1 MLRINVSPDG
11 PSKLDYSNFRNYLLP
26 IPPDGVDAGE
36 NNRLVLLF
44 DDEKQAIEYARQIA
58 KLPGSQRKA
67 GNELVAAI
75 GNNQFVRAYA
85 QAS

>member
-11 PSKLDYSNFRNYLLP
+11 PAKLDYSNFRNYLLP

-36 NNRLVLLF
+36 NNDLVLLF
-44 DDEKQAIEYARQIA
+44 DDEKQAIDYANQISR
-58 KLPGSQRKA
+58 LPGSQRKA

-75 GNNQFVRAYA
+75 GKDSFVRAYA
-85 QAS
+85 EAC

>member
-11 PSKLDYSNFRNYLLP
+11 PSKLDYSNFRDFLLP
-26 IPPDGVDAGE
+26 APPDGFDAGDD
-36 NNRLVLLF
+36 NRLVLLF
-44 DDEKQAIEYARQIA
+44 DDEQQAIDYAREIA
-58 KLPGSQRKA
+58 KLPGSQRKI